1 METKPIYFTELL
13 YNIFT
18 LLSKIF
24 TLLSKNLSIFLD
36 NPSHNECVILVTIT
50 LLGIVLLAS
59 LDPAIPNL
67 LDTQADFE
75 RRKNECTLPVDMYWI
90 RYGPASPF
98 LFDRNDASGVRMRAL
113 YPNRKPAVRD
123 GITGYV
129 VPYTRAE
136 INDQNELLVITSM
149 ATYTL
154 VHVTRGVNTQGRP
167 IQTQPHYLNK
177 NTQIVLK
184 VSKCP

>member
-75 RRKNECTLPVDMYWI
+75 RRKNECTLPVDM
-90 RYGPASPF
+90 S
-98 LFDRNDASGVRMRAL
+98 
-113 YPNRKPAVRD
+113 
-123 GITGYV
+123 
-129 VPYTRAE
+129 
-136 INDQNELLVITSM
+136 
-149 ATYTL
+149 
-154 VHVTRGVNTQGRP
+154 
-167 IQTQPHYLNK
+167 
-177 NTQIVLK
+177 
-184 VSKCP
+184 